1 MSELKLE
8 KNIIG
13 DELLEDQAE
22 ATAAENAETEE
33 ATTLKNN
40 EEASKSLESEIKK
53 ALKSL
58 KDQKLSKEEYEAIYE
73 NAFKEA
79 QSLLEA
85 DLELAE
91 KFKNLPTADGFR
103 SDKYKLKGGE
113 TAAKTKTK
121 ILEVEYGL
129 KYQQAWEIQQIDK
142 ELVKETIEEAR
153 KKGELPTRRLAL
165 KILRKKRSAENQAK
179 KMEEKRKSFAAVHS
193 SKAIKISG
201 DKYNIIYANPVYES
215 ETSDK
220 QLAVS
225 IEDMKNMKLPV
236 DNDAVLFLW
245 TTSKDLEA
253 SFKVI
258 SAWGFTYRDLGF
270 WDFVKAKMTA
280 FCFENRHKT
289 LLVATKGKNHPT
301 PALTKAS
308 VYQERSDKT
317 DLKPAY
323 YYETIARMFPE
334 GAYLDVFAK
343 KPFNSKWTTFYNN
356 NEEVKNDETN

>member
-8 KNIIG
+8 KNIID
-13 DELLEDQAE
+13 DELLENQADATQNLE
-22 ATAAENAETEE
+22 AEDAS
-33 ATTLKNN
+33 TLKDN
-40 EEASKSLESEIKK
+40 EAKGKSLEEEINQ
-53 ALKSL
+53 ALALL
-58 KDQKLSKEEYEAIYE
+58 KLKKLSPAKYQELYK
-73 NAFKEA
+73 NAFAEA
-79 QSLLEA
+79 ESLLKA
-85 DLELAE
+85 DFELAQ
-91 KFKNLPTADGFR
+91 KFKKLPTADGFR

-113 TAAKTKTK
+113 TPAKTKTK

-142 ELVKETIEEAR
+142 KLVDDTIEEAR

-165 KILRKKRSAENQAK
+165 KILRKQRSADNKAK

-193 SKAIKISG
+193 SEAIKLDG

-220 QLAVS
+220 QLAIS
-225 IEDMKNMKLPV
+225 TEDMKKMQIPAD
-236 DNDAVLFLW
+236 DNAVLFLW
-245 TTSKDLEA
+245 TNAKELIASLEI
-253 SFKVI
+253 VN
-258 SAWGFTYRDLGF
+258 AWGFTYRDQAV
-270 WDFVKAKMTA
+270 WDFEKVNTA
-280 FCFENRHKT
+280 NLCFESRHKI
-289 LLVATKGKNHPT
+289 LLVATKGDKLPK

-308 VYQERSDKT
+308 VFRERSDKT

-343 KPFNSKWTTFYNN
+343 EPFNSKWTTFYNN
-356 NEEVKNDETN
+356 KEEVKNDETN